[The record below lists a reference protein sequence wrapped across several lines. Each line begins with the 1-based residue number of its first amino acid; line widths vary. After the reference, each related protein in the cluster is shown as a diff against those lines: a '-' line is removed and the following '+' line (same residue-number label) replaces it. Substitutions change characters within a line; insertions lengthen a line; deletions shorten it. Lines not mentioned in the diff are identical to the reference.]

1 MCEGSSQK
9 LKVEPIRLE
18 LPTVFKESAKRL
30 NEVIND
36 VKPDAVLSVGQAGED
51 LELQWNVLRLMSMM
65 REFQTISVNNQLMK
79 PFKLKVKL
87 LIFHCAD

>member
-1 MCEGSSQK
+1 MKALPEIEG
-9 LKVEPIRLE
+9 VELIRLE

-51 LELQWNVLRLMSMM
+51 LGLQWNVLR
-65 REFQTISVNNQLMK
+65 
-79 PFKLKVKL
+79 
-87 LIFHCAD
+87 